1 MSFGSAHCTTSYRTI
16 RRVAA
21 ATVLSAA
28 LMTVIGFRLVA
39 SAQSDDPVTVT
50 TDLAG
55 RTVSRDE
62 KIVLTLGREMR
73 PGEGRLALFI
83 GASDVT
89 SLSELRPL
97 TICYTPGLAA
107 YSAGENKIALYLID
121 SRGTWKKLFET
132 TFVSNEQTVASPPVT
147 EVPAASSA
155 EAPRTP
161 VAKTNYGFTPNV
173 AVNIKGQNQI
183 LTFPVEGAPQRN
195 PFTDVDTQI
204 GLNLMASRWGW
215 TLNNKFDLVGVGSR
229 QNAIRFGELQKQA
242 PMFDLSSYLIELSK
256 GRFKLN
262 LGHVSFGSNR
272 HLINSFSSRGLTAS
286 IPIGKQTDVT
296 LIAANGTS
304 VVGYDNFLGVT
315 RRKHNMLGFGVSHEF
330 FKERPN
336 GLRVE
341 FTLMRGSLLPLANFN
356 QGVVNDAERSLGFG
370 FRVVGSDTSQR
381 LRYEAGFS
389 RSRFVNPADP
399 LLAQGLAVRSVREVW
414 RDARFAEVSYDI
426 LKDVALWKDKKLKLT
441 GTFRHEELA
450 PLYRSIGVSTQ
461 ADRQQFQFEFSGNLG
476 EMTFAF
482 GNLRDRDNLND
493 LASILKTLNRRNN
506 IVIGLPL
513 NTFFTPGKTN
523 KWLPQISYSLDKTHQ
538 FGAFLP
544 VNGEFRDPSQV
555 PDQKSDAHSFNAQW
569 VLSNKLTVGYRF
581 TNGFQNNR
589 QPGREL
595 ADFSSGVNGIAIG
608 YKPFKDLDLDVEA
621 GRESQFSF
629 EQNRLDSTFRIGTR
643 GSWRTAFLK
652 NSTFSAGVSA
662 TAAGDSLN
670 QGDSRNLE
678 FDAQWAYRFAIGT
691 KKFKKLDT
699 QFFIRYSN
707 RYGSAINRVFFANNL
722 NKTQAFNMGLTFN
735 VF

>member
-1 MSFGSAHCTTSYRTI
+1 AM
-16 RRVAA
+16 
-21 ATVLSAA
+21 
-28 LMTVIGFRLVA
+28 
-39 SAQSDDPVTVT
+39 

-55 RTVSRDE
+55 RTIARDE
-62 KIVLTLGREMR
+62 KIVLTLSREMR

-83 GASDVT
+83 GESDVT
-89 SLSELRPL
+89 SLSELGQS
-97 TICYTPGLAA
+97 TISYTPGLAA
-107 YSAGENKIALYLID
+107 YSAGENKIVLYFVDTNGNWRTLLD
-121 SRGTWKKLFET
+121 TK
-132 TFVSNEQTVASPPVT
+132 FVSSEQTPVRVPVAEAPP
-147 EVPAASSA
+147 ASSA
-155 EAPRTP
+155 EPPRTP
-161 VAKTNYGFTPNV
+161 AAKTTYGFTPNV

-183 LTFPVEGAPQRN
+183 LTFPTEGAPQRN

-204 GLNLMASRWGW
+204 GLNFKVSRLGW

-229 QNAIRFGELQKQA
+229 QNAIRFGELQKRA

-272 HLINSFSSRGLTAS
+272 HLINGFSSRGLTAS
-286 IPIGKQTDVT
+286 IPVGKQTDIT

-304 VVGYDNFLGVT
+304 VVGYDNFIGVT
-315 RRKHNMLGFGVSHEF
+315 RRKHNMFGLGVSREL
-330 FKERPN
+330 FKKRPN

-341 FTLMRGSLLPLANFN
+341 FTVMRGSWLPVANFN

-370 FRVVGSDTSQR
+370 FRVIGSDTGQR

-389 RSRFVNPADP
+389 RSRFFNPADP
-399 LLAQGLAVRSVREVW
+399 LLAQGLTVKAVREVW
-414 RDARFAEVSYDI
+414 RNGRYAEVSYDI
-426 LKDVALWKDKKLKLT
+426 LKDLALWKDKKLKLT

-461 ADRQQFQFEFSGNLG
+461 ADRRQFQFEFSGNLG
-476 EMTFAF
+476 EMTFAI
-482 GNLRDRDNLND
+482 GNLQDRDNLNN
-493 LASILKTLNRRNN
+493 LTSILKTLNRRNN
-506 IVIGLPL
+506 VVIGIPL

-523 KWLPQISYSLDKTHQ
+523 KWLPQVSYSLDRTHQ
-538 FGAFLP
+538 FGASLP

-555 PDQKSDAHSFNAQW
+555 PDQKNDAHSFNAQW
-569 VLSNKLTVGYRF
+569 VLNNKLTVGYRF

-595 ADFSSGVNGIAIG
+595 ADFSNGVNGITVG
-608 YKPFKDLDLDVEA
+608 YKPFKDLDLDIEA
-621 GRESQFSF
+621 GREAQFSF
-629 EQNRLDSTFRIGTR
+629 EQKRRDSTFRIGTR
-643 GSWRTAFLK
+643 GTWRTAFLK
-652 NSTFSAGVSA
+652 NSTLSAGVSA

-707 RYGSAINRVFFANNL
+707 RYGSTINRVFFANNL